1 MILNIKYFVYLT
13 LIVIGFYFIY
23 TNYLNLIK
31 VNFSNNHIK
40 TSKIENKES
49 DNFEEITKKQIENNN
64 KKITLQKVG
73 EEFQKQKIN
82 VLKGDTF
89 SSILNKF
96 NLSER
101 EIFEIIN
108 IIGAYFDLRKL
119 NIGQEINFF
128 LNNNKEVQKIEI
140 YKEIDN
146 VLVIEMSEKIN
157 VFEKKLKKEI
167 HQVSKEFYILESL
180 YSDGLKNDIPQ
191 SILIDLIKLFS
202 FDLDFQR
209 DIRVNTLVSLSFE
222 YIEIKENNSIK
233 YKDINYA
240 LISINEKKIEY
251 FKFLTD
257 EGYTDYFNREGK
269 NVKKSIL
276 KTPLDGARISSNSE
290 LTNSTATPSSRL
302 ATIC

>member
-49 DNFEEITKKQIENNN
+49 DNFEEITKIQIENNN
-64 KKITLQKVG
+64 KEITLQKVG
-73 EEFQKQKIN
+73 VELQKQKIN

-119 NIGQEINFF
+119 
-128 LNNNKEVQKIEI
+128 
-140 YKEIDN
+140 
-146 VLVIEMSEKIN
+146 
-157 VFEKKLKKEI
+157 
-167 HQVSKEFYILESL
+167 
-180 YSDGLKNDIPQ
+180 
-191 SILIDLIKLFS
+191 
-202 FDLDFQR
+202 
-209 DIRVNTLVSLSFE
+209 
-222 YIEIKENNSIK
+222 
-233 YKDINYA
+233 
-240 LISINEKKIEY
+240 
-251 FKFLTD
+251 
-257 EGYTDYFNREGK
+257 
-269 NVKKSIL
+269 
-276 KTPLDGARISSNSE
+276 
-290 LTNSTATPSSRL
+290 
-302 ATIC
+302 